1 MRALFLLLVLANL
14 VFFAWTRYLSP
25 GDPATDA
32 QPFMRQVEPERL
44 RVISAGEIFARAQTG
59 AALIAC
65 IEWGAI
71 PGTASAR
78 AWRALESLAL
88 GARLSERKAEEA
100 ASWWVYMPP
109 QGSRQGAQR
118 KAAELKALGED
129 DYEIVEDDERNRWSI
144 SLGLYGS
151 EEQARARLGAL
162 REKGVR
168 SAVLRPREPQ
178 SENTWLE
185 VRGVDAALHARLR
198 AIARE
203 FAGTELRE
211 CSARS

>member
-14 VFFAWTRYLSP
+14 AFFAWTRYLSP